1 LTVRPP
7 TGPQDPAE
15 LDTRHKR
22 AAHGGLWRSE
32 RRLLLIVLIV
42 LLVLVVGMPAGTW
55 LLRDR
60 GQGAPTGSAPDAGA
74 AVMPQIYPAGTA
86 APALR
91 LPALD
96 GGTLELARYR
106 GRPVLVNFW
115 ATWCAPCVREFPLLR
130 RTMEEHR
137 ADGLVVLGVLVNDSP
152 ERARAFVRE
161 HGGVWPVGVDPH
173 AAPGAARADPGSLR
187 LGAARARML
196 QATGGELRGAVGSD
210 QQDRDPVLAA
220 GRRHLAGQRLAAEPH
235 QLLVAERVAVL
246 LSLAVGGPLV
256 GQRVREGGG
265 GVAVVQDEPGA
276 VALRQLDRGAGDVEA
291 R

>member
-15 LDTRHKR
+15 LDARHKR

-130 RTMEEHR
+130 RSMEEHR

-152 ERARAFVRE
+152 EKARAFVRE
-161 HGGVWPVGVDPH
+161 HGGAWPVGVDRGGR
-173 AAPGAARADPGSLR
+173 AVGAFKLIGLPESVFVRRDGTLASRVL
-187 LGAARARML
+187 
-196 QATGGELRGAVGSD
+196 GELTPTRLRA
-210 QQDRDPVLAA
+210 QLAPI
-220 GRRHLAGQRLAAEPH
+220 LAR
-235 QLLVAERVAVL
+235 
-246 LSLAVGGPLV
+246 
-256 GQRVREGGG
+256 
-265 GVAVVQDEPGA
+265 
-276 VALRQLDRGAGDVEA
+276 
-291 R
+291 